1 MKVIAIATVA
11 ACLLAAAP
19 AFAQEARVAVGDL
32 NLASAAGADR
42 LDARIA
48 AATRDLCRHVRRPG
62 SHISDRAYCTA
73 AVRAEVLRQLPA
85 RSRQDYALARLP
97 RVDI

>member
-1 MKVIAIATVA
+1 MKVIAIAAVA

-19 AFAQEARVAVGDL
+19 ALAQEARVAVGDL

-42 LDARIA
+42 LDARIKA
-48 AATRDLCRHVRRPG
+48 AERTLCRHARRLG
-62 SHISDRAYCTA
+62 SNISDRAFCAA
-73 AVRAEVLRQLPA
+73 AVRAEVMRQLPA
-85 RSRQDYALARLP
+85 QARQDYALARRP